1 MATAQATPV
10 RPARAGARRGPL
22 AALRDRPA
30 AGKLLL
36 LALAAVI
43 LVPLVHSRWGGGIWP
58 DALTADLSAPLGEVT
73 DWIVSN
79 RDNHPLF
86 LYFFGHISNAVV
98 LSVRG
103 VYLILLALGWA
114 GVTVLAAA
122 VAWRVAGIRLA
133 LTAAVSFLV
142 CGLLGMWV
150 PTMQTLALMVVA
162 VLASVVLGLLLGLAA
177 GLSDRTFRVLRPV
190 LDTMQVLP
198 AFAYLLP
205 VVLIFGIGVPGAV
218 LATVVYAAPP
228 MARLTALGLRGADAG
243 VMEAVA
249 SLGATGKQRLLTA
262 RLPLARKELLLG
274 LNQTIMMALSMA
286 VIASVIGA
294 GGLGDRVYQA
304 LSSVDV
310 GAALAA
316 GIPIVLLAVV
326 LDRTTEAAGRRIG
339 AEPTGPALLRGW
351 RGWTLAALAT
361 AVVAFVG
368 RATDGRVWPED
379 VTVAIAGP
387 VNTAKDWMVD
397 HLYTGVPVVGGTA
410 DLAAHFTSGV
420 LNPLRSGLTGLPWW
434 SVLLIVA
441 ALAWTIGTWRTAA
454 TAVLAMAAI
463 GVLGVWEPSMDTL
476 SQVLAAV
483 AVTLVLG
490 FGIAIGAARSE
501 RLERLLRPVLDVFQ
515 TMPQFVYLIP
525 VVALFGVGRAP
536 AAAAAVVYALP
547 AVVRITTQGLRGV
560 DPAAMECARSLGA
573 TTGQQLRQVQLP
585 LARPSL
591 LLAVNQA
598 VVLVLAVV
606 IIGGLVGSGAL
617 GYEVVLGLAQG
628 DLATGVDAEDGAHRD
643 LLRQRGH
650 LLLDV
655 DPFTVRPGV
664 GQLHR
669 GARHGGRVRL
679 DLLGPHRGLHQRTF
693 APPVPAPRHDDP
705 VAHHRPERD
714 AEPGLVEGALRLG
727 EQLAYALRV
736 GDEHAPV
743 APEPPA
749 HHVPVPPQEFEE
761 GEGVLPEL
769 RQVPEQRQPPGA
781 RYERMA
787 ARRGVELRAGLR
799 GHRKDSAP
807 WGAPR
812 GGAQSFEPHRT

>member
-1 MATAQATPV
+1 MATAQATTRTASGP
-10 RPARAGARRGPL
+10 PGNGPL
-22 AALRDRPA
+22 AALRERPA
-30 AGKLLL
+30 LAKI
-36 LALAAVI
+36 LALLVVAAVA
-43 LVPLVHSRWGGGIWP
+43 VPLAHARWGGGVWP
-58 DALTADLSAPLGEVT
+58 GALTVDLSGPLGEVN
-73 DWIVSN
+73 DWIIGN
-79 RDNHPLF
+79 RDSHPLF

-103 VYLILLALGWA
+103 VYLALLALGWA
-114 GVTVLAAA
+114 GVTAVATL
-122 VAWRVAGIRLA
+122 VAWRTAGWRLA
-133 LTAAVSFLV
+133 LTAGLSFLL

-162 VLASVVLGLLLGLAA
+162 VLASVVLGLLLGLAG

-205 VVLIFGIGVPGAV
+205 VVLVFGIGVPGAV

-228 MARLTALGLRGADAG
+228 MARLTALGLRGADPG

-249 SLGATGKQRLLTA
+249 SLGATGRQRLLSA

-339 AEPTGPALLRGW
+339 AEPTGPAALRGA
-351 RGWTLAALAT
+351 RGWGIAALIAAAV
-361 AVVAFVG
+361 AVVG
-368 RATDGRVWPED
+368 RFTGGRIWPEGA
-379 VTVAIAGP
+379 VVPIAEP

-397 HLYTGVPVVGGTA
+397 HLYTGVPVIGGTA
-410 DLAAHFTSGV
+410 DWAAHFTNWV
-420 LNPLRSGLTGLPWW
+420 LNPLRDGLQGLPWW
-434 SVLLIVA
+434 AVLLIVA

-463 GVLGVWEPSMDTL
+463 GVLGVWDLSMDTL
-476 SQVLAAV
+476 SQVVAAV

-490 FGIAIGAARSE
+490 FGIAVGAARSR

-573 TTGQQLRQVQLP
+573 TSGQRLRQVQIP
-585 LARPSL
+585 LARPAL
-591 LLAVNQA
+591 LLAVNQG

-617 GYEVVLGLAQG
+617 GYEVVFGLAQG
-628 DLATGVDAEDGAHRD
+628 DLATGLVAGAAIVCLGLMLDRVTQPTTR
-643 LLRQRGH
+643 RQRK
-650 LLLDV
+650 
-655 DPFTVRPGV
+655 
-664 GQLHR
+664 
-669 GARHGGRVRL
+669 
-679 DLLGPHRGLHQRTF
+679 
-693 APPVPAPRHDDP
+693 
-705 VAHHRPERD
+705 E
-714 AEPGLVEGALRLG
+714 
-727 EQLAYALRV
+727 
-736 GDEHAPV
+736 
-743 APEPPA
+743 
-749 HHVPVPPQEFEE
+749 
-761 GEGVLPEL
+761 
-769 RQVPEQRQPPGA
+769 
-781 RYERMA
+781 
-787 ARRGVELRAGLR
+787 
-799 GHRKDSAP
+799 S
-807 WGAPR
+807 
-812 GGAQSFEPHRT
+812 

>member
-1 MATAQATPV
+1 MATAQAAARGVTGTP
-10 RPARAGARRGPL
+10 GSGPL
-22 AALRDRPA
+22 AALRGRPA
-30 AGKLLL
+30 LGKLLL
-36 LALAAVI
+36 LLVIAAVA
-43 LVPLVHSRWGGGIWP
+43 VPFAHARWGGGAWP
-58 DALTADLSAPLGEVT
+58 AALTVDLAGPLGEVN
-73 DWIVSN
+73 DWIIAN
-79 RDNHPLF
+79 RDSHPLF

-103 VYLILLALGWA
+103 VYLALLALGWA
-114 GVTVLAAA
+114 GVTAVAAL
-122 VAWRVAGIRLA
+122 VAWRAAGWRLA
-133 LTAAVSFLV
+133 LTAALSFLV
-142 CGLLGMWV
+142 CGMLGMWV
-150 PTMQTLALMVVA
+150 PTMQTLALMTVA
-162 VLASVVLGLLLGLAA
+162 VLASVVLGLLLGLAG

-205 VVLIFGIGVPGAV
+205 VVLVFGIGVPGAV

-249 SLGATGKQRLLTA
+249 SLGATGRQRLLSA

-316 GIPIVLLAVV
+316 GVPIVLLAVV
-326 LDRTTEAAGRRIG
+326 MDRTTEAAGRKAG
-339 AEPTGPALLRGW
+339 TEPTGPAALRGA
-351 RGWTLAALAT
+351 RGWVLAVPAAA
-361 AVVAFVG
+361 AVAVAG
-368 RATDGRVWPED
+368 RFTGGRIWPESGI
-379 VTVAIAGP
+379 VAIAEP

-397 HLYTGVPVVGGTA
+397 HLYTGIPVIGGTA
-410 DLAAHFTSGV
+410 DWAAHFTSWV
-420 LNPLRSGLTGLPWW
+420 LNPLRSGLQGLPWW
-434 SVLLIVA
+434 SVLVIVA
-441 ALAWTIGTWRTAA
+441 ALAWTIGTWRTAL

-463 GVLGVWEPSMDTL
+463 GVLGVWDLSMDTL
-476 SQVLAAV
+476 SQVVAAV

-490 FGIAIGAARSE
+490 FGIAVGAARSL

-573 TTGQQLRQVQLP
+573 TSNQQLRQVQIP
-585 LARPSL
+585 LARPAL
-591 LLAVNQA
+591 LLAVNQG

-617 GYEVVLGLAQG
+617 GYEVVFGLAQG
-628 DLATGVDAEDGAHRD
+628 DLATGLVAGAAIVCLGLMLDRVTQPTTR
-643 LLRQRGH
+643 RQRK
-650 LLLDV
+650 
-655 DPFTVRPGV
+655 
-664 GQLHR
+664 
-669 GARHGGRVRL
+669 
-679 DLLGPHRGLHQRTF
+679 
-693 APPVPAPRHDDP
+693 
-705 VAHHRPERD
+705 E
-714 AEPGLVEGALRLG
+714 
-727 EQLAYALRV
+727 
-736 GDEHAPV
+736 
-743 APEPPA
+743 
-749 HHVPVPPQEFEE
+749 
-761 GEGVLPEL
+761 
-769 RQVPEQRQPPGA
+769 
-781 RYERMA
+781 
-787 ARRGVELRAGLR
+787 
-799 GHRKDSAP
+799 S
-807 WGAPR
+807 
-812 GGAQSFEPHRT
+812 